1 MVALE
6 SVSRLVLG
14 DPEDAGVLGL
24 TVGDVGGVDV
34 VRNEIST

>member
-14 DPEDAGVLGL
+14 DPEDAGVLV
-24 TVGDVGGVDV
+24 TVVGDVYGVDDV
-34 VRNEIST
+34 FF